1 MKNAVTDDPPTQP
14 SNPSPMKSA
23 IHFLRLVSPLP
34 LAAFCIST
42 ADAGENPMIEEARY
56 RAQLLHETLH
66 GALQVMHRDFFK
78 EEERSKIPSE
88 SLEDVFAELGKTWQV
103 KVEWMAVD
111 TKPMNIDHKQ
121 KDQFGKAAAKAIADG
136 AESHDAAEGGTFR
149 YAGAITL
156 GNRCLKCH
164 VPDRTSLEDR
174 HAAVLITMPLQ
185 PVKKP

>member
-1 MKNAVTDDPPTQP
+1 MA
-14 SNPSPMKSA
+14 M
-23 IHFLRLVSPLP
+23 
-34 LAAFCIST
+34 AA
-42 ADAGENPMIEEARY
+42 ENPKVTEARF

-88 SLEDVFAELGKTWQV
+88 SLEDVFAELEKTWQV
-103 KVEWMAVD
+103 KVSWISVNA
-111 TKPMNIDHKQ
+111 KPMNIDHKPS
-121 KDQFGKAAAKAIADG
+121 DQFEKAAARAIGDG
-136 AESHDAAEGGTFR
+136 AENHDVLEGETFR

-174 HAAVLITMPLQ
+174 LAAIVISMPLE
-185 PVKKP
+185 PAKKP